1 MILVLAVALS
11 ILIALLRGGS
21 LNRLAQVPFKL
32 GWLAFIAI
40 GLQVV
45 AVYVQ
50 QVEGLAAWLFVLS
63 YAVLIGLIVINY
75 RVAGVLVIGVGLGLN
90 ALVTALNGG
99 YMPVTPEAVERAGL
113 THLVS
118 EMEAGARVLGAK
130 DILLARADTQLW
142 FLGDIFVLK
151 GPWPTVFSIGDVLLV
166 IGILIF
172 FQQAM
177 RPGASDKAIRQ
188 QTPDILE

>member
-1 MILVLAVALS
+1 MILVLAVVLS

-21 LNRLAQVPFKL
+21 LSRLAQVPFKH

-40 GLQVV
+40 ALQVA

-50 QVEGLAAWLFVLS
+50 EIGNLAAWLFVGS
-63 YAVLIGLIVINY
+63 YLILIGLILIN
-75 RVAGVLVIGVGLGLN
+75 RRLAGVPIIGLGLGLN
-90 ALVTALNGG
+90 ALVTAVNGG

-130 DILLARADTQLW
+130 DMILPRADTHLW
-142 FLGDIFVLK
+142 FLGDVFVLQ

-166 IGILIF
+166 VGVLIF
-172 FQQAM
+172 FQRAM
-177 RPGASDKAIRQ
+177 RPAPRPEATDPEIPHIA
-188 QTPDILE
+188 E